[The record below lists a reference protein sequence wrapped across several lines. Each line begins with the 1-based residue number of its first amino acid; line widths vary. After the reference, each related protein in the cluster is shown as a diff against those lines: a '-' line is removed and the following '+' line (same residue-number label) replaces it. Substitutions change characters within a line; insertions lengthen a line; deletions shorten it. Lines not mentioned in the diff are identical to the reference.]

1 MAQDANLISGITT
14 GSAQAL
20 TGRARVVAAIEK
32 ASARS
37 GVDFSYLLAEA
48 TQESGLNPNAK
59 ASTSSATGLYQFIDQ
74 TWLKTIKL
82 HGDKYGLSAVADKI
96 TVDNKG
102 VAQVANARDKKAILA
117 LRTNPEIAASMAAEL
132 ANDNQKSLTRT
143 VGGEI
148 GATELYMAHFL
159 GEGGAKAFLKTK
171 QSSPNVAAAAIL
183 PKAASANRGVFYDS
197 KTGRARS
204 VAEVYAFFDK
214 KFDGRAHDAPQ
225 VRVASHVA
233 PNVQKLQNDLFASVA
248 GVSSSVDVY
257 ASGYGASRGIGFG
270 LSAKTSTPF
279 ATMLLAQ
286 MDMEMLGIDAA
297 DRIKGYSEY
306 AGSQKRSSLS
316 TLAGAV

>member
-1 MAQDANLISGITT
+1 MAQDVSLISGITT

-20 TGRARVVAAIEK
+20 TGRARVVAAIEQ
-32 ASARS
+32 ASERT

-48 TQESGLNPNAK
+48 KQESGLNPNAK

-74 TWLKTIKL
+74 TWLKTVKL
-82 HGDKYGLSAVADKI
+82 HGDKHGLSAVADKI
-96 TVDNKG
+96 TVGSDG
-102 VAQVANARDKKAILA
+102 SARVANAADKKAILA
-117 LRTNPEIAASMAAEL
+117 LRRNPEVAASMAAEL
-132 ANDNQKSLTRT
+132 ANDNQQSLART

-159 GEGGAKAFLKTK
+159 GAGGAKNFLKAK
-171 QSSPNVAAAAIL
+171 QAAPNVAAAAIL
-183 PKAASANRGVFYDS
+183 PDAASANRSVFYDT

-214 KFDGRAHDAPQ
+214 KFDGAGDVSSK
-225 VRVASHVA
+225 VRYASHTT
-233 PNVQKLQNDLFASVA
+233 PNVQKIQNDLFASVA

-257 ASGYGASRGIGFG
+257 ASGYGASRSMGFG
-270 LSAKTSTPF
+270 LSAETSTPF

-286 MDMEMLGIDAA
+286 MDMEMLGLDAA

-306 AGSQKRSSLS
+306 AGGQKRSFLS
-316 TLAGAV
+316 TLAGAA